1 VGRDRHQ
8 AVGATVAVVRR
19 HARPLRA
26 AHHHVTDRFR
36 RIVIGA
42 TFGIVILYGVS
53 FLFSLFGHTPSFLYD
68 ASLFGIGLSVL
79 VAGVAY
85 ASTSPS
91 TST

>member
-1 VGRDRHQ
+1 M
-8 AVGATVAVVRR
+8 
-19 HARPLRA
+19 
-26 AHHHVTDRFR
+26 
-36 RIVIGA
+36 
-42 TFGIVILYGVS
+42 ILYGVS